1 MATVAAPALVVPREQ
16 AQQSDGRSTDW
27 IATLILYTPLL
38 GVTIFAKLAL
48 VIGGSEIIL
57 GVPAIL
63 GALVLG
69 ILTGRL
75 KPHPVRMA
83 AYLGLA
89 SIMAG
94 LEVFAAPTFITSSL
108 MLVLA
113 IPLAHAFTLNGAGED
128 AEVHLRRFRNFS
140 IALCLLGIGQY
151 LAQFV
156 IGQRFAYPV
165 EHFGPSG
172 FISVTKTYNCLI
184 PIRFGSGTL
193 KSNGVFLLEPSYYS
207 QMCAAGFAAEA
218 AGPRRLLRLGILS
231 AGFVVAYSGTGI
243 LMLAPALA
251 VLVIAERRYEILAFL
266 LIVAAAGAA
275 FSKQLG
281 LEVFLE
287 RAGEFNSTKS
297 SGYMRYV
304 GGFHLFEQYL
314 WPYPKRA
321 LFGMGSGMMF
331 RSTPWPKFY
340 VAETGWVKMLIEFGL
355 VGFITYFGYLF
366 YSVFSTK
373 QPLTL
378 RACIAV
384 TLVLSGILDPW
395 SHALI
400 LSLLVWMPPLKA
412 LQPAAQPELQRPQV
426 AAQAIPK
433 AEPVVAPP
441 VRTTQPGTGLARTRP
456 PPQRR
461 PTIRGQGP
469 R

>member
-1 MATVAAPALVVPREQ
+1 MASVAAPAVVVPREQ
-16 AQQSDGRSTDW
+16 VQSNDGRSTDW
-27 IATLILYTPLL
+27 IATLILYTPLI
-38 GVTIFAKLAL
+38 GVTILAKFAI
-48 VIGGSEIIL
+48 VIGGSEIIM

-63 GALVLG
+63 GALALG
-69 ILTGRL
+69 IFTGRL

-89 SIMAG
+89 AIMTG

-113 IPLAHAFTLNGAGED
+113 IPLAHAFTLHGVGED
-128 AEVHLRRFRNFS
+128 SAVHMRRFRDFS
-140 IALCLLGIGQY
+140 FALCLLGITQY

-156 IGQRFAYPV
+156 IGQRLAYPV

-172 FISVTKTYNCLI
+172 FIGITKTYNSLI
-184 PIRFGSGTL
+184 PIRYGAAVL

-218 AGPRRLLRLGILS
+218 AGPRRLLRLGFLS
-231 AGFVVAYSGTGI
+231 AGFVVAYSGTGL

-251 VLVIAERRYEILAFL
+251 VLIIAERRYEILAFL
-266 LIVAAAGAA
+266 LIIAAAGAA

-281 LEVFLE
+281 LELFLE
-287 RAGEFNSTKS
+287 RAAEFNDTKS

-304 GGFHLFEQYL
+304 GGVHLFEQYL
-314 WPYPKRA
+314 WPYPQRA

-355 VGFITYFGYLF
+355 VGFVTYFGYLF
-366 YSVFSTK
+366 LSVFKTK

-400 LSLLVWMPPLKA
+400 LSLLVWMPPS
-412 LQPAAQPELQRPQV
+412 AAPEPVVKPELQR
-426 AAQAIPK
+426 ARSS
-433 AEPVVAPP
+433 EPVRVEAVSEPP
-441 VRTTQPGTGLARTRP
+441 ARTTQPGTGLARTEAAD
-456 PPQRR
+456 RR
-461 PTIRGQGP
+461 HRTTIRGQGP